1 MDIAD
6 LWRSMRAGRADAF
19 RVGAHLETAGAGSRS
34 AQECQSSDAAN
45 AIVCTNIA
53 SHSVLRRR

>member
-19 RVGAHLETAGAGSRS
+19 RVGAHLETNPFRNITNTRCPAVTYAARSRVAS
-34 AQECQSSDAAN
+34 NGTACRCQ
-45 AIVCTNIA
+45 
-53 SHSVLRRR
+53 